1 MPRRAKDSKQS
12 SRLKL
17 ENLYR
22 KCHYCDAN
30 RPTNRFDKHLKACKT
45 QWEILRERK
54 KIMATRL
61 LEPKCLQQ
69 NEEFIQGSSAIM
81 LVDMVDGLPVTG
93 SATSPPN
100 FDDTMAT
107 EQIGEYQHIL

>member
-1 MPRRAKDSKQS
+1 MPRRSKDSKQS

-22 KCHYCDAN
+22 KCHYCNAN

-45 QWEILRERK
+45 QWEIRHERK
-54 KIMATRL
+54 KIMATCL
-61 LEPKCLQQ
+61 LEPKGPQK
-69 NEEFIQGSSAIM
+69 NEEFIQGSSAM
-81 LVDMVDGLPVTG
+81 LVDMIDGLPATS